1 MNYAQYIDLAIIL
14 LQETL
19 AAFGAKTDAEQKLVA
34 DVKAA
39 LDALLL
45 VQGSDVTY
53 SQLESLRVQKT
64 F

>member
-14 LQETL
+14 VQETL
-19 AAFGAKTDAEQKLVA
+19 AALGSKTDAEQKVVA

-39 LDALLL
+39 LDALML
-45 VQGSDVTY
+45 VQGTDVTY
-53 SQLESLRVQKT
+53 TQLESLRVQKT